1 MPNQAPSPLVNFLPI
16 IFIFL
21 IFYFLVIKPQ
31 KKQQAEHKSMIA
43 NLNKNDEVVTI
54 GGVHG
59 TIVNIKEKTF
69 ILRVDDNTRMEVDKN
84 AISYLI
90 KKQ

>member
-1 MPNQAPSPLVNFLPI
+1 MPSQGPSPMINFLPI

-31 KKQQAEHKSMIA
+31 KKQQAEHKAMIE
-43 NLNKNDEVVTI
+43 NLNKNDEVVTV

-59 TIVNIKEKTF
+59 TIVNTKDKTF
-69 ILRVDDNTRMEVDKN
+69 ILRVADNLRMEVDKS

-90 KKQ
+90 KK